1 MKVLLIQPPLFSDN
15 EIEPLF
21 PEKPVPAP
29 PWRLMCI
36 YAYLR
41 QRTRHETDLVD
52 CRVLSDWKQT
62 LVDAADGQEV
72 GVAVINV
79 DTDSIGEAAAVLDA
93 IKRSLPTWT
102 TAVCGSYPSQFP
114 GSTADLGRAD
124 YALAG
129 DPEPILR
136 DLLEYHDI
144 PRKLIRVPGLL
155 ARWMPPG
162 RPASWLDDLRSL
174 APADGSEISLAP
186 YRARDGKISLSV
198 RLTRGHTR
206 VPADRACGDGNEPLR
221 VWPMERFACILQ
233 RSISQGIHEIVLTD
247 PPGVWTPERLNSWC
261 QTLLQAR
268 NTQSWSLRMLPT
280 LLADETV
287 ERLQQSRCRG
297 IEFLYP
303 ATDADVLARYGCVI
317 TPAELYSTS
326 RKLESAGL
334 SFAVR
339 FWLGGPESDSR
350 EARHVARILR
360 QLHFPHVAFEPF
372 PFLLDA
378 PIVGTFPEARARM
391 EEWQNWAG
399 DPWTHAKPERFWK
412 REDYFQQTVSQIC
425 AGVRRDPKRII
436 QRLWLRLRSRNWI
449 HYMETRSADFW
460 TLANTLHDA
469 NQRSK

>member
-1 MKVLLIQPPLFSDN
+1 MKVLLIQPPLLSDT
-15 EIEPLF
+15 EIEPLS
-21 PEKPVPAP
+21 PERPITAP
-29 PWRLMCI
+29 PWRLMCT

-41 QRTRHETDLVD
+41 QKTRHEVDVVD

-62 LVDAADGQEV
+62 LVDAADGQED

-114 GSTADLGRAD
+114 GAMADLGRAD

-155 ARWMPPG
+155 ARWIPPE
-162 RPASWLDDLRSL
+162 RPPFWLDDLRSL

-186 YRARDGKISLSV
+186 YRTPDGKIFLSV

-221 VWPMERFACILQ
+221 VWPMERFACMLQ
-233 RSISQGIHEIVLTD
+233 RSTSQGIHEIVLTD

-261 QTLLQAR
+261 QMLLRAR

-303 ATDADVLARYGCVI
+303 ATDADALAQYGCVI
-317 TPAELYSTS
+317 TPVELYSTA

-339 FWLGGPESDSR
+339 FWLGGPECDSS
-350 EARHVARILR
+350 EAKHVARILR
-360 QLHFPHVAFEPF
+360 QLRFPHVTFEPF

-378 PIVGTFPEARARM
+378 PITRTFPEAQARM
-391 EEWQNWAG
+391 AEWQNWVR
-399 DPWTHAKPERFWK
+399 DPWTHPKPERFWK
-412 REDYFQQTVSQIC
+412 REDYFRQTVSEIC
-425 AGVRRDPKRII
+425 ADVRRDPRHIM
-436 QRLWLRLRSRNWI
+436 QRLWLRLRGRSGI
-449 HYMETRSADFW
+449 HHMETRSAEFW
-460 TLANTLHDA
+460 GSGTILRDV